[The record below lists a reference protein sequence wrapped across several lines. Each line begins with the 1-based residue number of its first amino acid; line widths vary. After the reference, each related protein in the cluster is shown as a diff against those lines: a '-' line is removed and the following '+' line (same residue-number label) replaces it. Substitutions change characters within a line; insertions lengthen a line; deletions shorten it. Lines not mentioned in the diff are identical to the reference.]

1 MQISYLGIVILMIA
15 SPIPPE
21 LFMPLAGVMVAQN
34 KLNFVY
40 VIVAGVLGFLLSI
53 MPWYLAGK
61 YLGQDGLYQYFTK
74 KRKWIKFPI
83 RKIEKVNG
91 WFKQYGKQ
99 TLLLSIL
106 IPGTRNLI
114 SIPAGIS
121 GMPLSLFLTYSSL
134 AATLW
139 LTSLTYA
146 GYVLQDR
153 FYLIEKYFSSISNL
167 AIAILAMTAIGWL
180 IKRYWKFRAKV

>member
-21 LFMPLAGVMVAQN
+21 VFMPLAGVMVAQK

-40 VIVAGVLGFLLSI
+40 VIVAGVIGFLLSI

-61 YLGQDGLYQYFTK
+61 YLGQDGLYQYLTK
-74 KRKWIKFPI
+74 QGKWIKVSI
-83 RKIEKVNG
+83 RKLEKVNG
-91 WFKQYGKQ
+91 WFRQYGTQ
-99 TLLLSIL
+99 TLLLSLL

-114 SIPAGIS
+114 WIPAGIS
-121 GMPLSLFLTYSSL
+121 GMPLPLFLTYSLLGS
-134 AATLW
+134 TLW
-139 LTSLTYA
+139 LAILTYA
-146 GYVLQDR
+146 GYLLQDR

-167 AIAILAMTAIGWL
+167 AIAILTIAAIGWL
-180 IKRYWKFRAKV
+180 IKRYWKLRAKV